1 MIKRSDNKPI
11 CTTNKYWGHICLYP
25 NLHPINII
33 YIISKITYQEEMSH
47 LGAQVCRCSSIRQ
60 PGKLFLKKRIAS
72 IKAWRYETR
81 CWAKGTMCNSVVV
94 VQGQLWRGWSCE
106 VEKRA
111 TEHSSL
117 SQVHCYGKS
126 VCAWLCLTLC
136 SPMDCSPPGSMGF
149 SRQGYWS
156 GVPSPSLVLAST
168 VQQTE
173 SAVCISSPRGSPVLG
188 IEPTSLASPA
198 REMQLVGAFFTT
210 APCRKIGI
218 HISPLFLNFLPI

>member
-136 SPMDCSPPGSMGF
+136 GPMDCSPPGSSAHGIFQARILEWGSISYFRGLFQPMN
-149 SRQGYWS
+149 QT
-156 GVPSPSLVLAST
+156 ST
-168 VQQTE
+168 SCVYCKADY
-173 SAVCISSPRGSPVLG
+173 S
-188 IEPTSLASPA
+188 SLAPPG
-198 REMQLVGAFFTT
+198 E
-210 APCRKIGI
+210 PRKG
-218 HISPLFLNFLPI
+218 SNS

>member
-1 MIKRSDNKPI
+1 MSNSVQPHRWQP
-11 CTTNKYWGHICLYP
+11 TRLP
-25 NLHPINII
+25 HPWD
-33 YIISKITYQEEMSH
+33 S
-47 LGAQVCRCSSIRQ
+47 
-60 PGKLFLKKRIAS
+60 PGKNAGVGFHFLLQCMKEKSESEVA
-72 IKAWRYETR
+72 
-81 CWAKGTMCNSVVV
+81 
-94 VQGQLWRGWSCE
+94 QLCP
-106 VEKRA
+106 
-111 TEHSSL
+111 
-117 SQVHCYGKS
+117 
-126 VCAWLCLTLC
+126 TLC
-136 SPMDCSPPGSMGF
+136 DPMDCSPPGSMGF

>member
-1 MIKRSDNKPI
+1 MSISLSLSLP
-11 CTTNKYWGHICLYP
+11 TNPYDLSVLNTKIDA
-25 NLHPINII
+25 
-33 YIISKITYQEEMSH
+33 ISK
-47 LGAQVCRCSSIRQ
+47 VSILSPFSYLEYNLRFLTPQ
-60 PGKLFLKKRIAS
+60 AANLFPKS
-72 IKAWRYETR
+72 QKAKWIRENIYKPFIF
-81 CWAKGTMCNSVVV
+81 CLVV
-94 VQGQLWRGWSCE
+94 
-106 VEKRA
+106 
-111 TEHSSL
+111 
-117 SQVHCYGKS
+117 KS
-126 VCAWLCLTLC
+126 CLTLC
-136 SPMDCSPPGSMGF
+136 NPMGCSPPGSMGF